1 MQLITQHCM
10 QVWDRAEKSE
20 RKRKSEWDESES
32 RLRLEERES
41 KRGVEG
47 DGQWEMKSKRVQ
59 EGETGVA
66 SQAEKAVS
74 LYKRSPLSD

>member
-1 MQLITQHCM
+1 MK
-10 QVWDRAEKSE
+10 EKS
-20 RKRKSEWDESES
+20 RM
-32 RLRLEERES
+32 RLEERES
-41 KRGVEG
+41 KRRVEG
-47 DGQWEMKSKRVQ
+47 EGWREMRSKRAR

>member
-1 MQLITQHCM
+1 MHLIAQRRTETEQKW
-10 QVWDRAEKSE
+10 VRENE
-20 RKRKSEWDESES
+20 RVRD
-32 RLRLEERES
+32 EREIKDEIRRA
-41 KRGVEG
+41 KRRVEG
-47 DGQWEMKSKRVQ
+47 EGWWEMKSKRAR